1 VNASASPPEPARD
14 VFDDILARIEALRA
28 STIARIAELDVALD
42 GGHVEDPGPGEPPA
56 DVLLDLPEVAT
67 LEPPPAPVDARVPI
81 VVPLREDMPEPVP
94 SPPTPPGER
103 RIVVIDDL
111 SAEAPSARITVR
123 SASPPRI
130 TLPTIRIPRITLPTI
145 RIPRITLP
153 TIRIPRITV
162 PTIRIPR
169 ITLPTTSVPLPVLS
183 VAGGVVVLFAVAGLV
198 PTPEVEPAAEAPVV
212 IEFALDGSAAVAPVV
227 PPPTPQVEPA
237 EVIPA
242 VPLLVRIPAISVDAV
257 TVPVGLEVDG
267 SMEIPSDVATIGWY
281 EPADG
286 LGVRPGQTG
295 TAVLAG
301 HVDSR
306 TQGAGAFYSL
316 RDLAVGD
323 RIEVV
328 HEDGTTSTW
337 RITKVT
343 QYRKDELPIEEVF
356 VWSGPPRLALITC
369 GGAFDWTARSY
380 TDNLVVYAEPDVA
393 PLPDT

>member
-103 RIVVIDDL
+103 RIIVIDDL

-130 TLPTIRIPRITLPTI
+130 TL
-145 RIPRITLP
+145 
-153 TIRIPRITV
+153 